1 MLRNN
6 TEVSDEQNKIV
17 AILRKAVIILVAVT
31 LAMLSISK
39 LTPVTVD
46 PDAHKHSVQRI
57 DDEIESV
64 LKLTAGAAGASAVI
78 SLLPGDQCTPI
89 AEQFAELGKY
99 FLIVLSA
106 LYLEKYLVT
115 MMGYV
120 SFAVILPLALV
131 LLGCG
136 IAAGRDKMRAF
147 SYKLLITAVALY
159 LMIPLSVKASEI
171 IYLNYETSIENTL
184 DTVNEISIDN
194 DDEGVVDRF
203 LAWIENA
210 AVSIVD
216 YLTGLLSDF
225 IDAVAVMLVT
235 SCLIPILV
243 ILAFTWIFKVLYR
256 TDLTEPLKIGI
267 KTE

>member
-1 MLRNN
+1 M
-6 TEVSDEQNKIV
+6 
-17 AILRKAVIILVAVT
+17 
-31 LAMLSISK
+31 
-39 LTPVTVD
+39 
-46 PDAHKHSVQRI
+46 
-57 DDEIESV
+57 
-64 LKLTAGAAGASAVI
+64 
-78 SLLPGDQCTPI
+78 
-89 AEQFAELGKY
+89 
-99 FLIVLSA
+99 
-106 LYLEKYLVT
+106 VT

-120 SFAVILPLALV
+120 SFAIILPLALI

-159 LMIPLSVKASEI
+159 LMIPISVKASEV
-171 IYLNYETSIENTL
+171 IYLNYETSIEATL

-194 DDEGVVDRF
+194 QDEGVVDRF
-203 LAWIENA
+203 LSWIENA

-243 ILAFTWIFKVLYR
+243 ILAFAWMFKVLFR